1 MIEAA
6 GHVITSRSLVHRTGS
21 WQTAASRRIA
31 RGGIVP
37 FVRVVPA
44 MRWSDWVVIAAL
56 WTLVAV
62 ASVGP
67 AIDLASRSRGV
78 QVTRHDMLLGQ
89 LLDAAAWLV
98 LLRPLFLVFDAT
110 PFRPGVRF
118 RSVAIR
124 VAALLGAAV
133 ALAVINW
140 TAIHTIGPFVVED
153 PSLPRATTL
162 VGFRAN
168 LTDALDALSAP
179 LVAYVI
185 LRIVL
190 RRRERDRAAAAS
202 QAALRDARLHAL
214 TTDMRPHFLF
224 NALNG
229 IALLVRVQPKLAEDM
244 IVQLADLLRA
254 TLDVGD
260 RHEQPLADEMTH
272 LEHYLALQQM
282 RFGARLAVRRDISEE
297 VLGALVP
304 PMLLQPLAENA
315 LGHGI
320 EPKPGPGT
328 LDIVARRD
336 GDAVVLVVRD
346 DGVGIQHAGPVRE
359 RIGLANTR
367 ERLALLYPGE
377 SRLTVEPAPGGGTI
391 ATVRL
396 PFRVAAGRD
405 IDERDHDDERPH
417 PDDGESDGVPVIAR
431 RSATEAGGGRT
442 R

>member
-1 MIEAA
+1 MSEVA
-6 GHVITSRSLVHRTGS
+6 GHVITTRSPVERAVAWLS
-21 WQTAASRRIA
+21 AAGRRVA

-37 FVRVVPA
+37 FVRVIPA

-56 WTLVAV
+56 WTLVGV

-67 AIDLASRSRGV
+67 AIDLAARTRGV
-78 QVTRHDMLLGQ
+78 QVTRHDMLIGQ
-89 LLDAAAWLV
+89 LLDVAAWLV

-110 PFRPGVRF
+110 PFRPGTRF

-124 VAALLGAAV
+124 VSALVGASV
-133 ALAVINW
+133 AFAGINW
-140 TAIHTIGPFVVED
+140 AAIHTIGPFVVED
-153 PSLPRATTL
+153 PSLMRATAL

-168 LTDALDALSAP
+168 LTDAIDALSAP
-179 LVAYVI
+179 VLVYII

-202 QAALRDARLHAL
+202 QMALRDARLHAL

-260 RHEQPLADEMTH
+260 RHEQSLADEMAQ
-272 LEHYLALQQM
+272 LEHYLALQEM
-282 RFGARLAVRRDISEE
+282 RFGARLAVRRDIATET
-297 VLGALVP
+297 LGALVP
-304 PMLLQPLAENA
+304 PMLIQPLAENA

-328 LDIVARRD
+328 LDIIARRER
-336 GDAVVLVVRD
+336 DALVLMVRD
-346 DGVGIQHAGPVRE
+346 DGVGIQHAGPARE

-367 ERLALLYPGE
+367 ERLALLYPDE

-396 PFRVAAGRD
+396 PFRVAQ
-405 IDERDHDDERPH
+405 
-417 PDDGESDGVPVIAR
+417 AR
-431 RSATEAGGGRT
+431 GGSR
-442 R
+442 

>member
-1 MIEAA
+1 
-6 GHVITSRSLVHRTGS
+6 
-21 WQTAASRRIA
+21 
-31 RGGIVP
+31 
-37 FVRVVPA
+37 
-44 MRWSDWVVIAAL
+44 MRWSDWIVIAAL

-67 AIDLASRSRGV
+67 AIDLAARTRGV

-110 PFRPGVRF
+110 PFRPGSRF

-124 VAALLGAAV
+124 VAALLVAAITF
-133 ALAVINW
+133 AVINW
-140 TAIHTIGPFVVED
+140 TAIQTIGPFVAED
-153 PSLPRATTL
+153 PSLTRATAL
-162 VGFRAN
+162 VGFQAN
-168 LTDALDALSAP
+168 LTDAIDALSAP

-229 IALLVRVQPKLAEDM
+229 IALLIRVQPKLAEDM

-260 RHEQPLADEMTH
+260 RREQPLADEMAQ

-282 RFGARLAVRRDISEE
+282 RFGARLAVRRDISQD

-320 EPKPGPGT
+320 EPKPGPGS
-328 LDIVARRD
+328 LDIIARRD
-336 GDAVVLVVRD
+336 GDALMLIVRD
-346 DGVGIQHAGPVRE
+346 DGVGIQHGGPARE

-367 ERLALLYPGE
+367 ERLALLYPDE
-377 SRLTVEPAPGGGTI
+377 SSLTLEPAAGGGTI
-391 ATVRL
+391 ATARL
-396 PFRVAAGRD
+396 PFRAAQGRD
-405 IDERDHDDERPH
+405 MFER
-417 PDDGESDGVPVIAR
+417 
-431 RSATEAGGGRT
+431 
-442 R
+442 